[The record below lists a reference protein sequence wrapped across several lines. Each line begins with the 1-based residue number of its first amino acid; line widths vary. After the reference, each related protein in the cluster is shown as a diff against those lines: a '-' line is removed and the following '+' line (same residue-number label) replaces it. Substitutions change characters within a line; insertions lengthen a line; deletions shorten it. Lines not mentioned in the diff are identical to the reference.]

1 MESSTSDSD
10 MRRWRTIYYIIGKAT
25 VTFSRPRSYTAAGSF
40 LGCLGTRKII
50 DVILVILGL
59 NRLHKIVYPS
69 GFDDGRTP
77 GCSLS
82 TLGLQSQSIK
92 LNTQSP
98 LGNQRGS
105 GDESMT
111 PIPMEPSLSATK
123 KGVHLGTPHLESP
136 TFSRPSMYFH
146 RLWLL
151 IVEPYY
157 YFLDFGGT
165 KCKFWNGVKLSSTGS
180 ISQRS

>member
-1 MESSTSDSD
+1 MVGNELAKSSRVSLSVPEKLIPWVTEKRSAWSLHH
-10 MRRWRTIYYIIGKAT
+10 IYYIIGKAA
-25 VTFSRPRSYTAAGSF
+25 VTFSRPRSYIAAGSF
-40 LGCLGTRKII
+40 LGCLGTRKIV

-98 LGNQRGS
+98 PGNQRGS

-111 PIPMEPSLSATK
+111 PTPMEPSLSAAK

-146 RLWLL
+146 RL
-151 IVEPYY
+151 
-157 YFLDFGGT
+157 
-165 KCKFWNGVKLSSTGS
+165 
-180 ISQRS
+180 

>member
-1 MESSTSDSD
+1 M
-10 MRRWRTIYYIIGKAT
+10 
-25 VTFSRPRSYTAAGSF
+25 
-40 LGCLGTRKII
+40 
-50 DVILVILGL
+50 ILVILGL

-136 TFSRPSMYFH
+136 TFSRPSMYFQTMITYCGAI
-146 RLWLL
+146 LL
-151 IVEPYY
+151 LSGFRRDEVQILKRRKAVVDR
-157 YFLDFGGT
+157 FNFS
-165 KCKFWNGVKLSSTGS
+165 KKLIMGC
-180 ISQRS
+180 